1 MFIKSVFG
9 DSMKN
14 KKQTYG
20 YMRKIIHP
28 YRFKIL
34 LIVVLAALRS
44 LLDVSMAVV
53 IKYVIDAAVAGRGLL
68 FWGSTLIANILAIIL
83 LYVLEHWCATTY
95 ADKLT
100 AQLRGDLLTAAV
112 HSKGAKLQ
120 SFHSGELLSRGM
132 EDVSIVCHGV
142 LTVLPLMVAQV
153 ARLVGSFVAVLMIQP
168 VVALVLVMI
177 AVAAVFSA
185 TVLRPKMKH
194 HQSAVRQ
201 ADEQV
206 LSNMQENLQQ
216 LELIQSL
223 QVQDQVLKRFFAR
236 LKESLKR
243 KFYQRCWSV
252 GVSGTVTSVAY
263 LGTGIVLLWGAV
275 QLGAGVITYGDL
287 SSVLELLAL
296 FRGPM
301 LGVTSQWARLVAVEV
316 ACERLLDMLDGA
328 EEQSEPELKEI
339 TPLAVVFENV
349 TFGYPGEEHYVLENF
364 SAEFPLNGWACLTGI
379 SGRGKSTLFKLVLG
393 LYEPQAGRV
402 YLKTE
407 EGDILC
413 SEQTR
418 HLFAYVPQ
426 DYAML
431 SGTVLENLLLV
442 APQADAQTR
451 REAIRLAEA
460 DFLWETTLGEET
472 YMGENNTGL
481 SKGQIQRLAIAR
493 AILMD
498 RKIFLLDE
506 CTSALDDQTEYAVI
520 HNLQKLNKSA
530 ILVTHRPQVVETV
543 ENVKFIP
550 MDK

>member
-1 MFIKSVFG
+1 
-9 DSMKN
+9 MKN
-14 KKQTYG
+14 KKRTYG
-20 YMRKIIHP
+20 NMREIIFP

-34 LIVVLAALRS
+34 LIVGLAALRS

-53 IKYVIDAAVAGRGLL
+53 IKYVIDAAVAGNGVL
-68 FWGSTLIANILAIIL
+68 FWGSVLMLNILAIVL
-83 LYVLEHWCATTY
+83 LYILEHWCANSY
-95 ADKLT
+95 ADKMT
-100 AQLRGDLLTAAV
+100 AQLRGDLLTSAV
-112 HSKGAKLQ
+112 YSRGAKLQ

-132 EDVSIVCHGV
+132 EDVNTVCNGA
-142 LTVLPLMVAQV
+142 LNVLPSLAAQI

-168 VVALVLVMI
+168 IVALVLVMI

-194 HQSAVRQ
+194 HQSAVRK

-216 LELIQSL
+216 LELIHSL
-223 QVQDQVLKRFFAR
+223 QVQGQVLKRFFVK

-243 KFYQRCWSV
+243 KFYQRCWAV
-252 GVSGTVTSVAY
+252 GISGVVTGVAY
-263 LGTGIVLLWGAV
+263 LGTGTVLLWGAV

-301 LGVTSQWARLVAVEV
+301 LGISGQWSRLIAVEV

-328 EEQSEPELKEI
+328 GEQSEPEQKEI
-339 TPLAVVFENV
+339 APTAVVFENV
-349 TFGYPGEEHYVLENF
+349 TFGYPGEEHHVLENF
-364 SAEFPLNGWACLTGI
+364 NAEFPLNGWACLTGI
-379 SGRGKSTLFKLVLG
+379 SGRGKSTLFKLILG
-393 LYEPQAGRV
+393 LYEPQEGRV

-407 EGDILC
+407 EGDIPC

-442 APQADAQTR
+442 APEADEQTR
-451 REAIRLAEA
+451 RQAIHLAGA
-460 DFLWETTLGEET
+460 DFIWDTTLGEET

-506 CTSALDDQTEYAVI
+506 CTSALDDQTEYTVI
-520 HNLQKLNKSA
+520 HNLQKLSKSA